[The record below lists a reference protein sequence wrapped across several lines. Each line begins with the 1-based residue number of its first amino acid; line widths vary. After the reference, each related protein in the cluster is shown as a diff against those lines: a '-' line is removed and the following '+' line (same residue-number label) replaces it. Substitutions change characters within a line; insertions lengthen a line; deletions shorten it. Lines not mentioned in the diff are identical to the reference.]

1 MFTDQET
8 RIAIGLAVCAGL
20 LGMIYFAAWLSERF
34 RKTEVAQPLLV
45 FRKDLPGE
53 ISDEEFEWIKIVVAE
68 SLSYTNTLSETI
80 LDAYKYVIGFR
91 RKAKKNGA

>member
-8 RIAIGLAVCAGL
+8 RIAIGLAICAGL
-20 LGMIYFAAWLSERF
+20 LGMIYLAAWLSERF
-34 RKTEVAQPLLV
+34 HKTKAEQPLRV

-53 ISDEEFEWIKIVVAE
+53 VSDEEFEWIKIVVAE
-68 SLSYTNTLSETI
+68 SLSYTNTLNETI

-91 RKAKKNGA
+91 KKRNAK